1 MTAMAL
7 RVHSFWQ
14 KWRREGTHSL
24 GIWPRWLT
32 RATHESARYDGA
44 TSVVHF
50 SVLGGMVVAE
60 TVLASLVFLSSPVK
74 SAPATRVLAG
84 CQPYVELRSVA
95 ADAKAL
101 GKPETWVSEN
111 YRINL
116 WSSLTNDR
124 WKTGELTPGGR
135 SIILGR
141 NEYGYKVRTGDGVEG
156 WVSNFH
162 VSRTL
167 RQDAD
172 TQRPCE

>member
-1 MTAMAL
+1 
-7 RVHSFWQ
+7 
-14 KWRREGTHSL
+14 
-24 GIWPRWLT
+24 
-32 RATHESARYDGA
+32 
-44 TSVVHF
+44 
-50 SVLGGMVVAE
+50 MVVAE
-60 TVLASLVFLSSPVK
+60 TILAALVFF
-74 SAPATRVLAG
+74 SAPVESGPVRHVPVG

-101 GKPETWVSEN
+101 GKPEAWVSEN
-111 YRINL
+111 YRVNM

-135 SIILGR
+135 AAIFGR

-167 RQDAD
+167 KQDVD